1 MKIYEHV
8 TSLVGAGNM
17 SETSI
22 IVWGLTE
29 HRSYLILMVIK
40 QGNDSAYRTVLSRP
54 SGRRGETVKIPDD
67 VSFADPGLNSGDSG
81 PEGLGLR
88 AVSVL
93 VQGGVCSDSFLFK
106 FQDG

>member
-1 MKIYEHV
+1 MLGTCQEI
-8 TSLVGAGNM
+8 
-17 SETSI
+17 SI
-22 IVWGLTE
+22 IAWGLTE

-67 VSFADPGLNSGDSG
+67 VSFADPGLNSGDRG

-88 AVSVL
+88 AVSFGTRRGL
-93 VQGGVCSDSFLFK
+93 LCDSFLFK